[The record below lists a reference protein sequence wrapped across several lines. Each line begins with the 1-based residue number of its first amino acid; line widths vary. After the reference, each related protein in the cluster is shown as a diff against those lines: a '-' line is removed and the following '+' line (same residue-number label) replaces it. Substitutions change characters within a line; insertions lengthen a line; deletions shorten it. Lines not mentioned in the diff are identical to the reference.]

1 MVSSA
6 NTLATAPAVAL
17 RQGPRG
23 PERARRRTAR
33 RGRKGYLFVMPFLVF
48 FAAVFVAPLAYAAY
62 ISLFRGR
69 LVGGTVFAG
78 LQNYRDVLHD
88 SAFRDGVLRMARFL
102 VLQVP
107 VMLLLAVAFALA
119 IDSGLLWAHRFVRL
133 SIFLPYAVPGVV
145 AALMWGY
152 LYGPSFGPVTQVAHR
167 LGLTAPNLLGDRW
180 ILPSIANIVTWEFVG
195 YNMIIFYAALRT
207 IPPERYEAAAV
218 DGAGAVRTA
227 IHIKLPALRPALA
240 LTSIFSI
247 IGTFQLFTEPSV
259 MSTVAPSAI
268 DRSYTPSLYAYNLA
282 FTDQRLNYA
291 AALSFAMGAVIVLV
305 TAVFVLAASR
315 RRS

>member
-1 MVSSA
+1 MA
-6 NTLATAPAVAL
+6 TTLAPTVP
-17 RQGPRG
+17 P
-23 PERARRRTAR
+23 RARRHGSR
-33 RGRKGYLFVMPFLVF
+33 RGLKGYLFVAPFLVF
-48 FAAVFVAPLAYAAY
+48 FAAAFIAPLGYAAY
-62 ISLFRGR
+62 LSLFRSR

-78 LQNYRDVLHD
+78 LQNYRDVVHD
-88 SAFRDGVLRMARFL
+88 AAFRDGVLRMARFL
-102 VLQVP
+102 ITQVP
-107 VMLLLAVAFALA
+107 AMLVLAVVFALA
-119 IDSGLLWAHRFVRL
+119 IDSGRLWAPRFVRL
-133 SIFLPYAVPGVV
+133 SIFLPYAVPSVV

-152 LYGPSFGPVTQVAHR
+152 LYGPTFGPITQTAHH
-167 LGLTAPNLLGDRW
+167 LGVSAPNLLSDRW
-180 ILPSIANIVTWEFVG
+180 MLPSIGNIVTWEFVG

-227 IHIKLPALRPALA
+227 VHIKLPALRPALA
-240 LTSIFSI
+240 LTAIFSI

-305 TAVFVLAASR
+305 TALFVLAASR